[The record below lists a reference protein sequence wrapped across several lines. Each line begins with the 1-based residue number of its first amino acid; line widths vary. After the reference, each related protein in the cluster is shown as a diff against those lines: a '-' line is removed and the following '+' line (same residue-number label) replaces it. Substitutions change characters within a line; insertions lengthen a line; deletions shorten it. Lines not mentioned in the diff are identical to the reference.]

1 MYQEFQLWERLESI
15 NLRNATENLIDEVYA
30 RIVELIATEG
40 ILAAGLKIH
49 PGSFP

>member
-30 RIVELIATEG
+30 RIVELIATKEF
-40 ILAAGLKIH
+40 LQLV
-49 PGSFP
+49 